1 MSIMKMTIKDL
12 QNVDGKYLTMD
23 EMEQLRNNANVSK
36 IECFGYSGVHPGA
49 LWYDVKLQNES
60 RINVYI

>member
-1 MSIMKMTIKDL
+1 MSIMEMSITDL

-23 EMEQLRNNANVSK
+23 EIEQLQSNANVTK
-36 IECFGYSGVHPGA
+36 IECLGYSGVHPGA
-49 LWYDVKLQNES
+49 LWYDVKLQNEN